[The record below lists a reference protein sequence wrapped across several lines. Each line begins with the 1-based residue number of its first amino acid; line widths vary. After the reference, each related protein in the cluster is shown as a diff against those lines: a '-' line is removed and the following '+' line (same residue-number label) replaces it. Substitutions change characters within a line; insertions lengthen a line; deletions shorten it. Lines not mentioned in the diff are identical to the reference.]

1 MAIKLWI
8 VPREKEDSY
17 EKMLG
22 DIAHQAL
29 NFFFKDYEDFTE
41 TNLEKALDKALALI
55 PPYLE
60 YNYIELTQKK
70 ESQGGKSLELVKNM
84 LKSLLGSLFRDE
96 TIRNFLFQKDK
107 ILKSEIEI
115 VDETKGF
122 SRLDLIRIDNQKKEV
137 HIIDFKLHPL
147 SIEEHRRQVR
157 KYLYLA
163 KKALGTKYNSYTF
176 KGYLVYLDPP
186 SIEEIGQYENRKT
199 HPSPK
204 KLS

>member
-60 YNYIELTQKK
+60 YNYIELIQKK
-70 ESQGGKSLELVKNM
+70 ECQGGKSLELVKNM